1 MTGLE
6 KILQKIQQE
15 TQREEDAI
23 LQRAGQECQKIRE
36 KEQADT
42 QSACRALEEQEQK
55 QCALLISTSKSSAH
69 KEGKNLLLRTRRQLI
84 EQAFSSALEA
94 LRTLEE
100 PDYFSLLATIVSH
113 NALPRQGELILSQV
127 DAGRCP
133 TDFLSQCVLPE
144 GAGLALSE
152 EHRELG
158 GGLVLR
164 YQDLEINCSF
174 SELLSAN
181 RELIEDRVNQLL
193 FNTEEQ
199 GGGELR

>member
-23 LQRAGQECQKIRE
+23 FQKAEQECQKIRE
-36 KEQADT
+36 KGQADT
-42 QSACRALEEQEQK
+42 QLACNALEEQTQK
-55 QCALLISTSKSSAH
+55 QCALLLSTSESSAH

-84 EQAFSSALEA
+84 DEAFSCALEV

-100 PDYFSLLATIVSH
+100 RDYFSLLATIVSH
-113 NALPRQGELILSQV
+113 NALPRQGELLLSSM

-133 TDFLSQCVLPE
+133 NDFLEQCVLPE
-144 GAGLALSE
+144 GAVLVLSE
-152 EHRELG
+152 ERREMG

-193 FNTEEQ
+193 FNTEGQ
-199 GGGELR
+199 GGD